1 MAEKIRVGLF
11 FGGNSSEHDVSKRS
25 AKNYYD
31 ALDPEK
37 YQIFPVLISKKGV
50 MINSET
56 SKRVLL
62 GGSEDELL
70 ATLPEQNSGIFG
82 PIDSIRNLKLDV
94 LFPSVHGNLGEDG
107 TLAGLFRLVNIP
119 YVGSGLRAHAI
130 SFDKVITKELMTV
143 NGIRNTKYIV
153 IFQNDKNKPDWDDVN
168 KKLGKVVF
176 VKAANQ
182 GSSVGVS
189 RVSSAE
195 EYKNALNDSFQY
207 DEKLLVEKAV
217 ESPTELE
224 IGLLGNDNV
233 VTSPIG
239 AHWAPGQDHG
249 NGWFDYKNKFVDNS
263 KMKYQIPAKI
273 SPAKSK
279 ELKEMAVKA
288 YKVLGIKG
296 FARIDFLMSKDEE
309 IFLSEPNTLPGNT
322 NMSLFPILFE
332 SIGMNRS
339 QQAEKLIQLAFEE
352 FKREQNISYS
362 FKELGSEKLGQF
374 DIKK

>member
-37 YQIFPVLISKKGV
+37 YQIFPVLISKKGI
-50 MINSET
+50 MIDSET
-56 SKRVLL
+56 SKRVLF
-62 GGSEDELL
+62 GEDEDELL
-70 ATLPEQNSGIFG
+70 AGLPNKNADIFG

-107 TLAGLFRLVNIP
+107 TLAGLFRLMNIP

-153 IFQNDKNKPDWDDVN
+153 IFQNDKNKPDWDSVS
-168 KKLGKVVF
+168 KQLGEVVF

-189 RVSSAE
+189 RVTNAE
-195 EYKNALNDSFQY
+195 EYENALRDSFQY

-224 IGLLGNDNV
+224 IGLLGNDRV
-233 VTSPIG
+233 ITSLIG

-249 NGWFDYKNKFVDNS
+249 SGWFDYKNKFVDNS

-279 ELKEMAVKA
+279 ELENMAVKA

-296 FARIDFLMSKDEE
+296 FARIDFLMSKDGE

-332 SIGMNRS
+332 AAGMNRS

>member
-1 MAEKIRVGLF
+1 MAEKICVGLF

-37 YQIFPVLISKKGV
+37 YQIFPVLISKKGI
-50 MINSET
+50 MIDSET
-56 SKRVLL
+56 SKRVLF
-62 GGSEDELL
+62 GEDEDELL
-70 ATLPEQNSGIFG
+70 AGLPNKNADIFG

-107 TLAGLFRLVNIP
+107 TLAGLFRLMNIP

-153 IFQNDKNKPDWDDVN
+153 IFQNDKNKPDWDSVS
-168 KKLGKVVF
+168 KQLGEVVF

-189 RVSSAE
+189 RVTNAE
-195 EYKNALNDSFQY
+195 EYENALRDSFQY

-224 IGLLGNDNV
+224 IGLLGNDRV
-233 VTSPIG
+233 ITSPIG

-249 NGWFDYKNKFVDNS
+249 SGWFDYKNKFVDNS

-279 ELKEMAVKA
+279 ELENMAVKA

-296 FARIDFLMSKDEE
+296 FARIDFLMSKDGE

-332 SIGMNRS
+332 AAGMNRS

>member
-37 YQIFPVLISKKGV
+37 YQIFPVLISKKGI
-50 MINSET
+50 MIDSET
-56 SKRVLL
+56 SKRVLF
-62 GGSEDELL
+62 GEDEDELL
-70 ATLPEQNSGIFG
+70 AGLPNKNADIFG

-107 TLAGLFRLVNIP
+107 TLAGLFRLMNIP

-153 IFQNDKNKPDWDDVN
+153 IFQNDKNKPDWDSVS
-168 KKLGKVVF
+168 KQLGEVVF

-189 RVSSAE
+189 RVINAE
-195 EYKNALNDSFQY
+195 EYENALRDSFQY

-224 IGLLGNDNV
+224 IGLLGNDRV
-233 VTSPIG
+233 ITSPIG

-249 NGWFDYKNKFVDNS
+249 SGWFDYKNKFVDNS

-279 ELKEMAVKA
+279 ELENMAVKA

-296 FARIDFLMSKDEE
+296 FARIDFLMSKDGE

-332 SIGMNRS
+332 AAGMNRS

>member
-37 YQIFPVLISKKGV
+37 YQIFPVLISKKGI
-50 MINSET
+50 MIDSET
-56 SKRVLL
+56 SKRVLF
-62 GGSEDELL
+62 GEDEDELL
-70 ATLPEQNSGIFG
+70 AGLPNKNADIFG

-107 TLAGLFRLVNIP
+107 TLAGLFRLMNIP

-153 IFQNDKNKPDWDDVN
+153 IFQNDKNKPDWDSVS
-168 KKLGKVVF
+168 KQLGEVVF

-189 RVSSAE
+189 RVTNAE
-195 EYKNALNDSFQY
+195 EYENALRDSFQY

-224 IGLLGNDNV
+224 IGLLGNDRV
-233 VTSPIG
+233 ITSPIG
-239 AHWAPGQDHG
+239 GHWAPGQDHG
-249 NGWFDYKNKFVDNS
+249 SGWFDYKNKFVDNS

-279 ELKEMAVKA
+279 ELENMAVKA

-296 FARIDFLMSKDEE
+296 FARIDFLMSKDGE

-332 SIGMNRS
+332 AAGMNRS

>member
-37 YQIFPVLISKKGV
+37 YQIFPVLISKKGI
-50 MINSET
+50 MIDSET
-56 SKRVLL
+56 SKRVLF
-62 GGSEDELL
+62 GEDEDELL
-70 ATLPEQNSGIFG
+70 AGLPNKNADIFG

-107 TLAGLFRLVNIP
+107 TLAGLFRLMNIP

-153 IFQNDKNKPDWDDVN
+153 IFQNDKNKPDWDSVS
-168 KKLGKVVF
+168 KQLGEVVF

-189 RVSSAE
+189 RVTNAE
-195 EYKNALNDSFQY
+195 EYENALRDSFQY

-224 IGLLGNDNV
+224 IGLLGNDRV
-233 VTSPIG
+233 ITSPIG

-249 NGWFDYKNKFVDNS
+249 SGWFDYKNKFVDNS

-279 ELKEMAVKA
+279 ELENMAVKA

-296 FARIDFLMSKDEE
+296 FARIDFLMSKDGE

-332 SIGMNRS
+332 AAGMNRS

>member
-37 YQIFPVLISKKGV
+37 YQIFPVLISKKGI
-50 MINSET
+50 MIDSET
-56 SKRVLL
+56 SKRVLF
-62 GGSEDELL
+62 GEDEDELL
-70 ATLPEQNSGIFG
+70 AGLPNKNADIFG

-107 TLAGLFRLVNIP
+107 TLAGLFRLMNIP

-153 IFQNDKNKPDWDDVN
+153 IFQNDKNKPDWDSVS
-168 KKLGKVVF
+168 KQLGEVVF

-189 RVSSAE
+189 RVANAE
-195 EYKNALNDSFQY
+195 EYENALRDSFQY

-224 IGLLGNDNV
+224 IGLLGNDRV
-233 VTSPIG
+233 ITSPIG

-249 NGWFDYKNKFVDNS
+249 SGWFDYKNKFVDNS
-263 KMKYQIPAKI
+263 KMKYQITAKI

-279 ELKEMAVKA
+279 ELENMAVKA

-296 FARIDFLMSKDEE
+296 FARIDFLMSKDGE

-332 SIGMNRS
+332 AAGMNRS

>member
-50 MINSET
+50 MIDSET

-62 GGSEDELL
+62 GDSEDELL
-70 ATLPEQNSGIFG
+70 ATLPDQNSGLFG

-153 IFQNDKNKPDWDDVN
+153 IFQNDKNKPNWDAVN
-168 KKLGKVVF
+168 EKLGDVVF

-189 RVSSAE
+189 RVASAE
-195 EYKNALNDSFQY
+195 EYKKALNDSFQY

-217 ESPTELE
+217 ENPTELE

-239 AHWAPGQDHG
+239 AHWAPGQDNG
-249 NGWFDYKNKFVDNS
+249 SGWFDYKNKFVDNS

-273 SPAKSK
+273 SPVKSK
-279 ELKEMAVKA
+279 ELENMAVKA

-296 FARIDFLMSKDEE
+296 FARIDFLMSKDGE

-332 SIGMNRS
+332 AAGMNRS

>member
-37 YQIFPVLISKKGV
+37 YQIFPVLISKKGI
-50 MINSET
+50 MIDSET
-56 SKRVLL
+56 SKRVLF
-62 GGSEDELL
+62 GEDEDELL
-70 ATLPEQNSGIFG
+70 AGLPNKNADIFG

-107 TLAGLFRLVNIP
+107 TLAGLFRLMNIP

-153 IFQNDKNKPDWDDVN
+153 IFQNDKNKPDWDSVS
-168 KKLGKVVF
+168 KQLGEVVF

-189 RVSSAE
+189 RVTNAE
-195 EYKNALNDSFQY
+195 EYENALRDSFQY

-224 IGLLGNDNV
+224 IGLLGNDRV
-233 VTSPIG
+233 ITRPIG

-249 NGWFDYKNKFVDNS
+249 SGWFDYKNKFVDNS

-279 ELKEMAVKA
+279 ELENMAVKA

-296 FARIDFLMSKDEE
+296 FARIDFLMSKDGE

-332 SIGMNRS
+332 AAGMNRS

-362 FKELGSEKLGQF
+362 FKELGLEKLGQF

>member
-37 YQIFPVLISKKGV
+37 YQIFPVLISKKGI
-50 MINSET
+50 MIDSET
-56 SKRVLL
+56 SKRVLF
-62 GGSEDELL
+62 GEDEDELL
-70 ATLPEQNSGIFG
+70 AGLPNKNADIFG

-107 TLAGLFRLVNIP
+107 TLAGLFRLMNIP

-153 IFQNDKNKPDWDDVN
+153 IFQNDKNKPDWDSVS
-168 KKLGKVVF
+168 KQLGEVVF

-189 RVSSAE
+189 RVTNAE
-195 EYKNALNDSFQY
+195 EYENALRDSFQY

-217 ESPTELE
+217 KSPTELE
-224 IGLLGNDNV
+224 IGLLGNDRV
-233 VTSPIG
+233 ITSPIG

-249 NGWFDYKNKFVDNS
+249 SGWFDYKNKFVDNS

-279 ELKEMAVKA
+279 ELENMAVKA

-296 FARIDFLMSKDEE
+296 FARIDFLMSKDGE

-332 SIGMNRS
+332 AAGMNRS

>member
-1 MAEKIRVGLF
+1 
-11 FGGNSSEHDVSKRS
+11 SEQDVSKRS

-37 YQIFPVLISKKGV
+37 YQIFPVLISKKGI
-50 MINSET
+50 MIDSET
-56 SKRVLL
+56 SKRVLF
-62 GGSEDELL
+62 GEDEDELL
-70 ATLPEQNSGIFG
+70 AGLPNKNADIFG

-107 TLAGLFRLVNIP
+107 TLAGLFRLMNIP

-153 IFQNDKNKPDWDDVN
+153 IFQNDKNKPDWDSVS
-168 KKLGKVVF
+168 KQLGEVVF

-189 RVSSAE
+189 RVTNAE
-195 EYKNALNDSFQY
+195 EYENALRDSFQY

-224 IGLLGNDNV
+224 IGLLGNDRV
-233 VTSPIG
+233 ITSPIG

-249 NGWFDYKNKFVDNS
+249 SGWFDYKNKFVDNS

-279 ELKEMAVKA
+279 ELENMAVKA

-296 FARIDFLMSKDEE
+296 FARIDFLMSKDGE

-332 SIGMNRS
+332 AAGMNRS

>member
-1 MAEKIRVGLF
+1 
-11 FGGNSSEHDVSKRS
+11 
-25 AKNYYD
+25 
-31 ALDPEK
+31 
-37 YQIFPVLISKKGV
+37 
-50 MINSET
+50 
-56 SKRVLL
+56 
-62 GGSEDELL
+62 
-70 ATLPEQNSGIFG
+70 
-82 PIDSIRNLKLDV
+82 
-94 LFPSVHGNLGEDG
+94 
-107 TLAGLFRLVNIP
+107 TLAGLFRLMNIP

-153 IFQNDKNKPDWDDVN
+153 IFQNDKNKPDWDSVS
-168 KKLGKVVF
+168 KQLGEVVF

-189 RVSSAE
+189 RVTNAE
-195 EYKNALNDSFQY
+195 EYENALRDSFQY

-224 IGLLGNDNV
+224 IGLLGNDRV
-233 VTSPIG
+233 ITSPIG

-249 NGWFDYKNKFVDNS
+249 SGWFDYKNKFVDNS

-279 ELKEMAVKA
+279 ELENMAVKA

-296 FARIDFLMSKDEE
+296 FARIDFLMSKDGE

-332 SIGMNRS
+332 AAGMNRS

>member
-37 YQIFPVLISKKGV
+37 YQIFPVLISKKGI
-50 MINSET
+50 MIASET
-56 SKRVLL
+56 SKRVLF
-62 GGSEDELL
+62 GEDEDELL
-70 ATLPEQNSGIFG
+70 AGLPNKNADIFG

-107 TLAGLFRLVNIP
+107 TLAGLFRLMNIP

-153 IFQNDKNKPDWDDVN
+153 IFQNDKNKPDWDSVS
-168 KKLGKVVF
+168 KQLGEVVF

-189 RVSSAE
+189 RVTNAE
-195 EYKNALNDSFQY
+195 EYENALRDSFQY

-224 IGLLGNDNV
+224 IGLLGNDRV
-233 VTSPIG
+233 ITSPIG

-249 NGWFDYKNKFVDNS
+249 SGWFDYKNKFVDNS

-279 ELKEMAVKA
+279 ELENMAVKA

-296 FARIDFLMSKDEE
+296 FARIDFLMSKDGE

-332 SIGMNRS
+332 AAGMNRS

>member
-37 YQIFPVLISKKGV
+37 YQIFLVLISKKGI
-50 MINSET
+50 MIDSET
-56 SKRVLL
+56 SKRVLF
-62 GGSEDELL
+62 GEDEDELL
-70 ATLPEQNSGIFG
+70 AGLPNKNADIFG

-107 TLAGLFRLVNIP
+107 TLAGLFRLMNIP

-153 IFQNDKNKPDWDDVN
+153 IFQNDKNKPDWDSVS
-168 KKLGKVVF
+168 KQLGEVVF

-189 RVSSAE
+189 RVANAE
-195 EYKNALNDSFQY
+195 EYENALRDSFQY

-224 IGLLGNDNV
+224 IGLLGNDRV
-233 VTSPIG
+233 ITSPIG

-249 NGWFDYKNKFVDNS
+249 SGWFDYKNKFVDNS

-279 ELKEMAVKA
+279 ELENMAVKA

-296 FARIDFLMSKDEE
+296 FARIDFLMSKDGE

-332 SIGMNRS
+332 AAGMNRS

>member
-37 YQIFPVLISKKGV
+37 YQIFPVLISKKGI
-50 MINSET
+50 MIDSET
-56 SKRVLL
+56 SKRVLF
-62 GGSEDELL
+62 GEDEDELL
-70 ATLPEQNSGIFG
+70 AGLPNKNADIFG

-107 TLAGLFRLVNIP
+107 TLAGLFRLMNIP

-153 IFQNDKNKPDWDDVN
+153 IFQNDKNKPDWDSVS
-168 KKLGKVVF
+168 KQLGEVVF

-189 RVSSAE
+189 RVTNAE
-195 EYKNALNDSFQY
+195 EYENALRDSFQY

-224 IGLLGNDNV
+224 IGLLGNDRV
-233 VTSPIG
+233 ITSPIG

-249 NGWFDYKNKFVDNS
+249 SGWFDYKNKFVDNS

-279 ELKEMAVKA
+279 ELENMAVKA

-296 FARIDFLMSKDEE
+296 FARIDFLMSKDGE

-332 SIGMNRS
+332 AAGMNRS
-339 QQAEKLIQLAFEE
+339 QQAEKLIKLAFEE

>member
-37 YQIFPVLISKKGV
+37 YQIFPVLISKKGI
-50 MINSET
+50 MIDSET
-56 SKRVLL
+56 SKRVLF
-62 GGSEDELL
+62 GEDEDELL
-70 ATLPEQNSGIFG
+70 AGLPNKNADIFG
-82 PIDSIRNLKLDV
+82 PIDLIRNLKLDV

-107 TLAGLFRLVNIP
+107 TLAGLFRLMNIP

-153 IFQNDKNKPDWDDVN
+153 IFQNDKNKPDWDSVS
-168 KKLGKVVF
+168 KQLGEVVF

-189 RVSSAE
+189 RVTNAE
-195 EYKNALNDSFQY
+195 EYENALRDSFQY

-224 IGLLGNDNV
+224 IGLLGNDRV
-233 VTSPIG
+233 ITSPIG

-249 NGWFDYKNKFVDNS
+249 SGWFDYKNKFVDNS

-279 ELKEMAVKA
+279 ELENMAVKA

-296 FARIDFLMSKDEE
+296 FARIDFLMSKDGE

-332 SIGMNRS
+332 AAGMNRS